1 MMAVQDGVIVKDCV
15 RRNLQQIQ
23 PYLYGKSLEHFRME
37 WKFSA

>member
-23 PYLYGKSLEHFRME
+23 PYYMGKLKASNIF
-37 WKFSA
+37 